1 MEQEVFKT
9 FVSWNPLDG
18 LYKFIKKRTLLS
30 NIKDKTDVGNFEI
43 VGYIKDIR
51 RAKKKGFFITIEDIS
66 DSFDIFLSETYWL
79 SKFDLV
85 IVSWWKKNRIQI
97 SKIVK
102 TSREKLKE
110 LAWSS
115 YDENDT
121 VSAVKKAR
129 AGEQQQINI
138 ERIKAEI
145 AAENEKM
152 AEENKENLRKNIFS
166 NKNEV
171 VEDIEWEN
179 IENEEELNEIE
190 DENIVEEISEV
201 AENEENSEQ
210 PSTKPQNNDG
220 VVPEMRNGE
229 AEGNFNSEEEKILNP
244 SDSSF
249 QKRIQERD
257 ADSLLHCSEWQTN
270 PENEEIFVITTE
282 NLPFSKIKQLM
293 TIVSWNPW
301 DITIQVLWN
310 EMKVSEKW
318 LNELKKLIQE

>member
-85 IVSWWKKNRIQI
+85 IVSWWKKNRMQI

-110 LAWSS
+110 LAWGS

-129 AGEQQQINI
+129 AGEQQQLNI

-152 AEENKENLRKNIFS
+152 AEENKENLSKNVFS
-166 NKNEV
+166 DKNKV
-171 VEDIEWEN
+171 AEDIEWEN
-179 IENEEELNEIE
+179 TEYEEELNAIE
-190 DENIVEEISEV
+190 
-201 AENEENSEQ
+201 
-210 PSTKPQNNDG
+210 
-220 VVPEMRNGE
+220 
-229 AEGNFNSEEEKILNP
+229 
-244 SDSSF
+244 
-249 QKRIQERD
+249 
-257 ADSLLHCSEWQTN
+257 
-270 PENEEIFVITTE
+270 
-282 NLPFSKIKQLM
+282 
-293 TIVSWNPW
+293 
-301 DITIQVLWN
+301 
-310 EMKVSEKW
+310 
-318 LNELKKLIQE
+318 